1 MVKIHHISP
10 PKINFPPAS
19 IVWNIK
25 AKKVPALKKDL
36 RVGTWFLFRLYLLM
50 LKLFSTFCMNENLFF
65 KFAMNKNLF

>member
-1 MVKIHHISP
+1 MVKIHHISPLP

-36 RVGTWFLFRLYLLM
+36 RVGTWFLFRLYL
-50 LKLFSTFCMNENLFF
+50 KLFSTFCMNENLFF